1 MKKHYLFIC
10 TSSIDRSPAAEA
22 LFENSEEIEARSAG
36 FYPMDSSKKITGEKI
51 KWAST
56 IFVMDERT
64 EFHKTQLLQKFPE
77 AEEKEIIVL
86 GISNDFCR
94 YDKELD
100 RLLRVKLEREGFY
113 NLKYNQ

>member
-10 TSSIDRSPAAEA
+10 TASIDRSHCAEA

-36 FYPMDSSKKITGEKI
+36 FFPMDSSKNITMEKI

-77 AEEKEIIVL
+77 AEEKEIIIL
-86 GISNDFCR
+86 GVSNEFARHDP
-94 YDKELD
+94 ELE
-100 RLLRVKLEREGFY
+100 RLLRVGLEKWVGEKLR
-113 NLKYNQ
+113 

>member
-10 TSSIDRSPAAEA
+10 TSSIDRSPAGEA
-22 LFENSEEIEARSAG
+22 IFEDSEEVEARSAG
-36 FYPMDSSKKITGEKI
+36 LHPVESSKAITKEKI

-56 IFVMDERT
+56 IFVMDERN

-86 GISNDFCR
+86 NVSNEFPR
-94 YDKELD
+94 HNPELE
-100 RLLRVKLEREGFY
+100 RLIRVKLDKMGF
-113 NLKYNQ
+113 LV